1 MSLKDFLQEEKK
13 YRKEQRAEQKKQKKQ
28 PLTRGQIVYK
38 IVSIIF
44 AIALVIGAFSYSCR
58 ALSGTSNWGQLGDL
72 NSQVKQKLSSVPS
85 EEEVLGDNV
94 KIKESDRKSFVDKL
108 LAVGIDYD
116 GESKQAPTGD
126 FELTSIDIGAYAVDF
141 NKETGNNQKFEI
153 LSYKIYFGGEYF
165 YEQSIAKFYLNKY
178 FGNTDLPI
186 MYVNSVSMIQI
197 QSGSLKILSTTS
209 TINNLNQVDSDQ
221 IMDALDKKTL
231 VYSFESLANTTING
245 AINSLSLVTKTKMT
259 LEDNKIK
266 FVLSEK

>member
-44 AIALVIGAFSYSCR
+44 AIALIIGAFSYSCR
-58 ALSGTSNWGQLGDL
+58 AFGGTNDWGKLSDL

-85 EEEVLGDNV
+85 EEDVLGDNV
-94 KIKESDRKSFVDKL
+94 KIKESDRKVFVDKL

-116 GESKQAPTGD
+116 GDSTQTPTAD
-126 FELTSIDIGAYAVDF
+126 FELTSMDIGAYAVDF

-209 TINNLNQVDSDQ
+209 TINNLNQDDSDQ
-221 IMDALDKKTL
+221 IMYALDKKTL

-245 AINSLSLVTKTKMT
+245 AVNSLSLATKTKMT